1 VAAGLQQRFPGATG
15 QPGCFAKHER
25 RAGNNDTTIMNQPL
39 KLTLA
44 ACAATLLASGALVW
58 QLQAADA
65 DGPIKQVMK
74 TYHKAPK
81 GVDPVCKK
89 ASDGK
94 ASPTELKNMVAAYR
108 TMAKAR
114 PPKGDDASW
123 KDKCDK
129 LLAGAEALASGAP
142 DGLAKYKEAVNCK
155 ACHSAHK
162 PD

>member
-1 VAAGLQQRFPGATG
+1 
-15 QPGCFAKHER
+15 
-25 RAGNNDTTIMNQPL
+25 M
-39 KLTLA
+39 
-44 ACAATLLASGALVW
+44 ALVW
-58 QLQAADA
+58 QSQAADVK
-65 DGPIKQVMK
+65 DGPIKLVMK

-94 ASPTELKNMVAAYR
+94 ASQADLKNLVAAYR
-108 TMAKAR
+108 TMAKAK

-123 KDKCDK
+123 KEKCDK

-142 DGLAKYKEAVNCK
+142 DGVAKYKEAVNCK
-155 ACHSAHK
+155 ACHSVHK

>member
-1 VAAGLQQRFPGATG
+1 
-15 QPGCFAKHER
+15 
-25 RAGNNDTTIMNQPL
+25 
-39 KLTLA
+39 
-44 ACAATLLASGALVW
+44 
-58 QLQAADA
+58 
-65 DGPIKQVMK
+65 
-74 TYHKAPK
+74 
-81 GVDPVCKK
+81 
-89 ASDGK
+89 
-94 ASPTELKNMVAAYR
+94 
-108 TMAKAR
+108 MANAR